1 MSKKVEAAAVEPEL
15 VHAEYHDL
23 AEPTVE
29 VGVSDTFV
37 VRNEELP
44 PVRPSGESVPAS
56 NAGPPPEVVLSY
68 QEQADPAYH
77 NQVALDS
84 WNDLQAQKA
93 AKAAEDAAYL
103 AGPVA

>member
-1 MSKKVEAAAVEPEL
+1 MPTKKVEVEQEL
-15 VHAEYHDL
+15 VHKEYHKLGD
-23 AEPTVE
+23 PTVE
-29 VGVSDTFV
+29 VGVPDTLV

-44 PVRPSGESVPAS
+44 PTRPSGESVPAS

-84 WNDLQAQKA
+84 WLALEAQKA

-103 AGPVA
+103 AGV